1 MAIPILSARKDRK
14 QAELQAAIDAGIEKA
29 LSPALAAANGVATL
43 SGATYPQPNPSSP
56 FSQTG
61 GNFGSNPLPRSDGAF
76 ASLFGPGY
84 PLFPDA
90 LDPLGPTGRAEPR
103 RYQYRV
109 TENIQ
114 IGNFG
119 APWTVLRQIASE
131 VDIVSRCI
139 ELVQDAICGMEWS
152 WGFSRQIINQIRL
165 ENDEPNSARATSIAR
180 VKYGEELTRIQKFW
194 ERPDERMSYTF
205 TQWLS
210 LAIWAH
216 LVFDGI
222 VAYPG
227 YTLGGDLHSVSLLD
241 TSTIKILLDNQGFVP
256 RPPSP
261 AYQQVLW
268 GFPRGE
274 FQAENPDDEEKIP
287 NGYRSDQLAYYIRR
301 PRLHT
306 VYGFSAVEECINYAT
321 LYQQRQEWMHA
332 EWSHGSTPKGV
343 IKTTGTEGWTPEDFA
358 YFQQITNDQWS
369 GQTQRRQQ
377 VMVLRPG
384 MEWDQLKDFAELYNN
399 DLDEWL
405 VMQIGAK
412 FGVPQSQLGI
422 PMVLHNLGSGAQNV
436 SQMDL
441 ADKFSID
448 SLVNFLVDCV
458 NDLSRRFMGM
468 GPEIT
473 ISATSGNGDSSDL
486 ARAQADASDVNNG
499 LRTTNEIRA
508 ERGLPLMSDKEADV
522 LRATAGNAVI
532 FFPGQ
537 LAYQEATEQATLA
550 GLMPGAT
557 PNASTPTDDEEI
569 TASSPSGTSTDAA
582 VSPKSKSNAAE
593 TANRSVGHVT
603 AGSNMVT
610 PGTDRKSRAVR
621 KAPTSGAPQPTS
633 ESGSYSEKGIDDG
646 SGDDGRIS
654 GEDSPQSGSADEV
667 RKELVAFSKWAR
679 SHLGKKSRPFQFQY
693 QGSVRG
699 RELNSVVLTGDY
711 ELVKAAIAA
720 DNNSVV
726 ASGICV
732 RAADSGRVLLLQ
744 RALDDADPAQGT
756 WEWPGGHAED
766 GESSAEAAVREWQ
779 EETGID
785 LPDGEMMAQWVC
797 PVGTYETF
805 LWEVPS
811 ESDVTLNVGD
821 DGRVHANPDD
831 HDHAETLAW
840 FDVAD
845 LPGNSA
851 LRPEMQ
857 MNPWH
862 TIATSPIPTE
872 PATKSSTWYDDIPED
887 IKQLHG
893 RDAYPNDTVRVVE
906 LDFFGRPQMQ
916 LDKNDRLIIERSHA

>member
-1 MAIPILSARKDRK
+1 MAIPILGKRRDRR
-14 QAELQAAIDAGIEKA
+14 QAELVASIADALAEKS
-29 LSPALAAANGVATL
+29 LSPALASAAAMSGV
-43 SGATYPQPNPSSP
+43 SGATYPVPNPSSP
-56 FSQTG
+56 FNQTG
-61 GNFGSNPLPRSDGAF
+61 GSYGADPLPRPDGAF
-76 ASLFGPGY
+76 TSLFGPGY
-84 PLFPDA
+84 PLFPDS

-114 IGNFG
+114 IGQYG
-119 APWTVLRQIASE
+119 APWTTLRQIASE
-131 VDIVSRCI
+131 VDVVSRCI

-152 WGFSRQIINQIRL
+152 WGFSRQVIDQIHL
-165 ENDEPNSARATSIAR
+165 ENDEPNSAKATAIAR
-180 VKYGEELTRIQKFW
+180 VKYGEELARVQKFW
-194 ERPDERMSYTF
+194 ERPDERMGYTF

-256 RPPSP
+256 RPPAP
-261 AYQQVLW
+261 AYQQILW

-274 FQAENPDDEEKIP
+274 FQAENPDDEGKIP
-287 NGYRSDQLAYYIRR
+287 NAYRSDQLAYYIRR

-343 IKTTGTEGWTPEDFA
+343 IKTTGTEGWTPEQFA

-448 SLVNFLVDCV
+448 SLVNFLVDCI
-458 NDLSRRFMGM
+458 NDLSRRFMGV

-473 ISATSGNGDSSDL
+473 ISATSGNGDSSDYQ
-486 ARAQADASDVNNG
+486 RAQADASDVNNG
-499 LRTTNEIRA
+499 IRTRNEVRA
-508 ERGLPLMSDKEADV
+508 ERGVPLISDPEADV
-522 LRATAGNAVI
+522 LAVTAGNAVI
-532 FFPGQ
+532 FLPGQ
-537 LAYQEATEQATLA
+537 LAYQEEAERALENGGSSTES
-550 GLMPGAT
+550 PNVAT
-557 PNASTPTDDEEI
+557 PSDMASISGNDNAP
-569 TASSPSGTSTDAA
+569 AA
-582 VSPKSKSNAAE
+582 PKSKSNNAE
-593 TANRSVGHVT
+593 TTNRAVGHI
-603 AGSNMVT
+603 T
-610 PGTDRKSRAVR
+610 PGTDMVTHGTDR
-621 KAPTSGAPQPTS
+621 KAKPANRETGAPQPGAD
-633 ESGSYSEKGIDDG
+633 SGSYHKGIDDG
-646 SGDDGRIS
+646 SGDDGPVG
-654 GEDSPQSGSADEV
+654 GESSAEGGSADEV
-667 RKELVAFSKWAR
+667 RKELAAFSKWAR
-679 SHLGKKSRPFQFQY
+679 SHVGKKYTRPFQFQY

-720 DNNSVV
+720 DNARVT
-726 ASGICV
+726 AAGICV

-744 RALDDADPAQGT
+744 RAPDDTDPNQGT
-756 WEWPGGHAED
+756 WEWPGGHSEGD
-766 GESSAEAAVREWQ
+766 ESSAEAAVREWQ
-779 EETGID
+779 EETGIN
-785 LPDGEMMAQWVC
+785 LPDGEMIAQWVC
-797 PVGTYETF
+797 PIGTYETF

-811 ESDVTLNVGD
+811 ESDVHLNVGE
-821 DGRVHANPDD
+821 DGRVHGNPDD
-831 HDHAETLAW
+831 PDGDNPETLAW

-851 LRPEMQ
+851 LRDVMQ

-862 TIATSPIPTE
+862 TIATKPIPTE
-872 PATKSSTWYDDIPED
+872 PTMKSLDRYAHIPED
-887 IKQLHG
+887 QKNLFG
-893 RDAYPNDTVRVVE
+893 RDGYPDTQVE
-906 LDFFGRPQMQ
+906 LITLDYFGRPNVKMESG
-916 LDKNDRLIIERSHA
+916 DRLIVERSSA